1 MKNAN
6 VLSNLSSAALL
17 DLLGLQTK
25 PSATNRAL
33 TYAGFAAAGLVV
45 GAAAALLLTPKSG
58 RELRSDLRIGAKDLT
73 NQVSASASSAIE
85 SAKRKA
91 SEIKNGAA
99 AVADAASNN
108 IA

>member
-1 MKNAN
+1 MKNN

-17 DLLGLQTK
+17 DLLGLQSK
-25 PSATNRAL
+25 PSASNRAL

-58 RELRSDLRIGAKDLT
+58 RELRSDLRLGAKDLT
-73 NQVSASASSAIE
+73 NQVSASASSAID

-99 AVADAASNN
+99 SAVADATNS